1 MILCQAVESLALPF
15 FFDLLPGRPI
25 LKQQDDRGPS
35 GNVGDHLGSDEV
47 GGEELGG
54 SKRSERPEADPGE
67 NGESQSRSMSIG
79 DEPLALMSRLVADL
93 QPEYDP
99 AGKTDTVLVPTS
111 VSLEEQLTHWEEGL
125 SRGALSCQR
134 FLLASTEPPDVFS
147 ACWKSRI

>member
-15 FFDLLPGRPI
+15 FLDLLPGRPI
-25 LKQQDDRGPS
+25 LKQQDDRGLS
-35 GNVGDHLGSDEV
+35 IIVDDHLGSDEV

-93 QPEYDP
+93 QAEHDL
-99 AGKTDTVLVPTS
+99 ARMAVTVLVPTS

-134 FLLASTEPPDVFS
+134 FLLASTEPPDVYGV
-147 ACWKSRI
+147 

>member
-1 MILCQAVESLALPF
+1 MT
-15 FFDLLPGRPI
+15 
-25 LKQQDDRGPS
+25 RGLS
-35 GNVGDHLGSDEV
+35 RIVDDHLGSDEV

-93 QPEYDP
+93 QAEHDP
-99 AGKTDTVLVPTS
+99 AGIIDKVLVPTF

-125 SRGALSCQR
+125 SRGALSWQR
-134 FLLASTEPPDVFS
+134 FWLASIEPPGVVS

>member
-1 MILCQAVESLALPF
+1 MT
-15 FFDLLPGRPI
+15 
-25 LKQQDDRGPS
+25 RGLS
-35 GNVGDHLGSDEV
+35 RIVDDHLGSDEV

-93 QPEYDP
+93 QAEHDP
-99 AGKTDTVLVPTS
+99 VGIIDTVLVPTF

-125 SRGALSCQR
+125 SRGALSWQR
-134 FLLASTEPPDVFS
+134 FLLASIEPPDVFS
-147 ACWKSRI
+147 DCWKSRI